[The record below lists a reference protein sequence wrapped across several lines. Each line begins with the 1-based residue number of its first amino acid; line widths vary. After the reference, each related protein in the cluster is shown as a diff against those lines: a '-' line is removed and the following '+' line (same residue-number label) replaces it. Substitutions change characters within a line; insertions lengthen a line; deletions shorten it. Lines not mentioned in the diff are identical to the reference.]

1 MKAHNGMRPQDIV
14 VLLKLIS
21 LGNSTWQQKD
31 LANGL
36 LMSNSEISESLN
48 RSQISGLLDR
58 MKKKVHRLSMMEFLE
73 HGIKYVFPQLPGTL
87 VTGLPTAHS
96 HPVFASKFASE
107 IDFVWPFGKGKVRG
121 LAIQPLYKTVP
132 EAALLDEKLY
142 LLLACTDVIRV
153 GRTREIKIAIE
164 ILKGMIL

>member
-36 LMSNSEISESLN
+36 LMSNSEIAESLN
-48 RSQISGLLDR
+48 RSQIAGLLDG
-58 MKKKVHRLSMMEFLE
+58 MKKKVHRLSVMEFLE

-87 VTGLPTAHS
+87 VTGLPTATN
-96 HPVFASKFASE
+96 VDISE
-107 IDFVWPFGKGKVRG
+107 GFDVN
-121 LAIQPLYKTVP
+121 
-132 EAALLDEKLY
+132 AAGAELRTSTSLSSFLESPACGERRELL
-142 LLLACTDVIRV
+142 
-153 GRTREIKIAIE
+153 RTRCSSAYEGFA
-164 ILKGMIL
+164 